1 MCLILIIAGRDQIFL
16 NVSPSSF
23 YALQGPLENDLVV
36 HVALVAESQR
46 YEMHSS
52 VGRGGEWLLSI
63 YHVENGGGNKP
74 GQLQEHHCDL
84 QCHTAYFSCL
94 NVYVDM
100 RN

>member
-23 YALQGPLENDLVV
+23 DALQGPLENDLVV

-52 VGRGGEWLLSI
+52 VGRVGNGCFLFIMLRMAVEINLGSCRHIIVTLSVI
-63 YHVENGGGNKP
+63 QHTFHV
-74 GQLQEHHCDL
+74 
-84 QCHTAYFSCL
+84 
-94 NVYVDM
+94 
-100 RN
+100 

>member
-1 MCLILIIAGRDQIFL
+1 MCLILIIAGHDQIFL

-63 YHVENGGGNKP
+63 YHVENGSGNKP
-74 GQLQEHHCDL
+74 WQFQAHHCDL
-84 QCHTAYFSCL
+84 KCHTAYFSRL
-94 NVYVDM
+94 NVNVDM